1 MKKIILFSSVLLCNL
16 AFADNESTEYKVS
29 QYELDE
35 AKHEVLEK
43 AKQYAQS
50 VACMTTFDDDSEEK
64 LTSVNNVYP
73 LEYSKMFDDGKV
85 SGSFLVLWSGDVG
98 CMGGSGTY
106 GYSLT
111 EFQRASDSR
120 PFTMSNLD
128 LLMDLYEVSEIN
140 TRFIQDVSYNNRT
153 KALEIISY
161 DFAPND
167 SNHSPSLK
175 YRYNFKNSDYG
186 NWKLS
191 EKVRLN

>member
-1 MKKIILFSSVLLCNL
+1 MKKIIVLSSILLCNL
-16 AFADNESTEYKVS
+16 AIAYDENTEYQVS

-35 AKHEVLEK
+35 TKYEVLEK

-50 VACMTTFDDDSEEK
+50 VACMTTFDDDSEEN
-64 LTSVNNVYP
+64 LASVNNVYP
-73 LEYSKMFDDGKV
+73 INYYKMFDDSKV
-85 SGSFLVLWSGDVG
+85 AGNFLVLWGGDVG
-98 CMGGSGTY
+98 CAGGSGTY

-111 EFQRASDSR
+111 EFQRISDSR
-120 PFTMSNLD
+120 PFTMSNSD

-140 TRFIQDVSYNNRT
+140 TRFIQDISYNNRT
-153 KALEIISY
+153 NTLEVVSFE
-161 DFAPND
+161 FAPKD
-167 SNHSPSLK
+167 SNCCPSLK